1 MNILFW
7 GLTIGTI
14 GKVLLAVGVIIA
26 HSGLVKEQRIDTA
39 SLRSFRIEHSITIL
53 GVILIVLGYFMEVY
67 FYGYTPFLTCT
78 GVECSA
84 AVNNAFQPGALG
96 GE

>member
-26 HSGLVKEQRIDTA
+26 HSGIVKEQRIDSA
-39 SLRSFRIEHSITIL
+39 VLRNFRIEHSITVFGI
-53 GVILIVLGYFMEVY
+53 ILIIIGYMMEIY
-67 FYGYTPFLTCT
+67 FYGFTPFLTCH
-78 GVECSA
+78 GEECSA
-84 AVNNAFQPGALG
+84 AIINAFPK
-96 GE
+96 

>member
-14 GKVLLAVGVIIA
+14 GKVLLAGGVIIA
-26 HSGLVKEQRIDTA
+26 HSGILHEHRIDNEV
-39 SLRSFRIEHSITIL
+39 LRRFRWEHSITVF
-53 GVILIVLGYFMEVY
+53 GVILIIVGYFMEIY

-78 GVECSA
+78 GEECSA
-84 AVNNAFQPGALG
+84 AIIQAFPK
-96 GE
+96 

>member
-26 HSGLVKEQRIDTA
+26 HSGIVREQRID
-39 SLRSFRIEHSITIL
+39 SVVLRSFRIEHTITIV
-53 GVILIVLGYFMEVY
+53 GVILIVIGYFMEIY
-67 FYGYTPFLTCT
+67 FYGYTPFLTCA
-78 GVECSA
+78 GAECSA
-84 AVNNAFQPGALG
+84 AINAAFQPVAK
-96 GE
+96 

>member
-7 GLTIGTI
+7 GLTLGTL

-26 HSGLVKEQRIDTA
+26 HSGIVKERKID
-39 SLRSFRIEHSITIL
+39 SEVLRGFRIEHTITVL
-53 GVILIVLGYFMEVY
+53 GLILIIVGYFMEIY

-78 GVECSA
+78 GEECSA
-84 AVNNAFQPGALG
+84 AIINAFPQ
-96 GE
+96 

>member
-26 HSGLVKEQRIDTA
+26 HSGIMKEHRIDQEV
-39 SLRSFRIEHSITIL
+39 LRGFKIEHTITML
-53 GVILIVLGYFMEVY
+53 GLLLIILGYFMEIY
-67 FYGYTPFLTCT
+67 FYGFTPFLTCS
-78 GVECSA
+78 GAECSA
-84 AVNNAFQPGALG
+84 AIMNAFPN
-96 GE
+96 